1 MLFRILLVVVSLS
14 LTQVPAWSV
23 ALSTN
28 RVTLAWNP
36 TPGAAGY
43 RIYTGTASR
52 NYTSMLDVG
61 PSTTATVG
69 NLRAGTTYFFAAT
82 DYDTNQLESAYS
94 AEISYTVPAV
104 SGLTRLSVNLVA
116 SGQKLQ
122 ISGVGPVS
130 YTYLLQT
137 SSDLVTWTNLASVTN
152 STAGTF
158 QFADP
163 FRVSTTRRYYRL
175 QQTSP

>member
-1 MLFRILLVVVSLS
+1 MLFRFLLGLVALS
-14 LTQVPAWSV
+14 FAQVLAWSV
-23 ALSTN
+23 TLSTN

-36 TPGAAGY
+36 APGAAGY

-52 NYTSMLDVG
+52 NYSSMLDVG
-61 PSTTATVG
+61 PSTTATIG
-69 NLRAGTTYFFAAT
+69 SLRAGTTYFFAAT

-104 SGLTRLSVNLVA
+104 SGQTRLSVNLSA
-116 SGQKLQ
+116 TGQKLQ
-122 ISGVGPVS
+122 ISGVGPVG

-137 SSDLVTWTNLASVTN
+137 SSDLVTWTNLANVTN
-152 STAGTF
+152 SAAGTF
-158 QFADP
+158 QFADLV
-163 FRVSTTRRYYRL
+163 RVSTTRRYYRL